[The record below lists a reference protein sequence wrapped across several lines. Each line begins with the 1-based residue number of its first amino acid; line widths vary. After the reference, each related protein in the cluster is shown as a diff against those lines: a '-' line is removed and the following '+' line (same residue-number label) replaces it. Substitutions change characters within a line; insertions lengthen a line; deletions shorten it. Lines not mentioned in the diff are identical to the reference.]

1 MFRTKACIMFM
12 PPLCRL
18 PPCLYSS
25 SHQDLSQTY
34 THSLVLTA
42 TFSIST
48 LHRGFTCVHLHN
60 TYLTVLDGL
69 FPRSLTTTAL
79 YSSRIGWFGS
89 SFWSLKPRGLLS
101 SLIQHERLSP
111 FFMTHEQSGTNFP
124 CELALFIS
132 FFNSCKPHEK
142 IYEISINNANII
154 KPLIK

>member
-111 FFMTHEQSGTNFP
+111 FFMTHECNGTKFP
-124 CELALFIS
+124 TENAL
-132 FFNSCKPHEK
+132 
-142 IYEISINNANII
+142 
-154 KPLIK
+154 L

>member
-1 MFRTKACIMFM
+1 MFM

-111 FFMTHEQSGTNFP
+111 FFMTHERSGTQVRACVFCRRHNF
-124 CELALFIS
+124 LVIR
-132 FFNSCKPHEK
+132 FFSHKNDQWVQYRQHDTICH
-142 IYEISINNANII
+142 
-154 KPLIK
+154 